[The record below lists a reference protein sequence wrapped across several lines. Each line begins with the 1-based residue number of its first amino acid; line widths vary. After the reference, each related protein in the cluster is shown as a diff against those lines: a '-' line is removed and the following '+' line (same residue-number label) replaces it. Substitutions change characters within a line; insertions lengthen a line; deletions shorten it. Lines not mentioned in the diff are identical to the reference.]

1 MSDIPGCFQLKVD
14 YLWLCCVQGKWKVDY
29 FWLCCVQGK
38 WKVDYLWS
46 DYVVFR
52 VNEFGY
58 SAEVAEDTGVSKVS
72 HLDTTVHTSVLG
84 FFIESHSQLAI
95 L

>member
-1 MSDIPGCFQLKVD
+1 MSDIPGCFQ
-14 YLWLCCVQGKWKVDY
+14 WN
-29 FWLCCVQGK
+29 
-38 WKVDYLWS
+38 

-58 SAEVAEDTGVSKVS
+58 SAEVAEDTGVNKVS

-95 L
+95 LKIGHSTDRTFHRYGIS